1 MVTYLGSLVQSCC
14 GEGGALQTNIT
25 GMCGERS
32 QCLGHAGFAPAH
44 VVCAFPVYTAQ
55 APGSSAG
62 ELSKAGPGLHAFPR
76 SKPLRFSGTPQ
87 RHRLSWACVLCPS
100 QFQVAHVARCL
111 VSTLSPGGC
120 CILSTPPSQTL
131 GFLGAQRDPCLRCA
145 TCLPW
150 GADLWLRPS
159 WWMSTIQD
167 PRKTWLVTGSL
178 LSVWWRMLSVGQ
190 DCSPACL
197 SASGRGCAGPQPAS
211 SPLVFAQ
218 SFVL

>member
-1 MVTYLGSLVQSCC
+1 MR
-14 GEGGALQTNIT
+14 AL
-25 GMCGERS
+25 
-32 QCLGHAGFAPAH
+32 
-44 VVCAFPVYTAQ
+44 
-55 APGSSAG
+55 
-62 ELSKAGPGLHAFPR
+62 PR
-76 SKPLRFSGTPQ
+76 SLPLSFRFSGTPQ

-190 DCSPACL
+190 DCPSP
-197 SASGRGCAGPQPAS
+197 SQSGCRLPAS
-211 SPLVFAQ
+211 LPLAGDVLVHSRLALLWYLLSPLFCEWA
-218 SFVL
+218 